1 MDNQAAIKEELSE
14 SFVERAQRIPI
25 EAIGLPARALNLSL
39 QAGAKNSLDVVSIV
53 LSGFSGIRGVG
64 IKTVSESQVAVF
76 NFINNVEKATEND
89 VQLMIDPRDEHLSSA
104 KGNLVEAFPAVVEL
118 YLSKTKGK
126 SFKRDRDILYKRFG
140 LEGNSIY
147 TLEDL
152 GTFYDVTRERI
163 RQIEAK
169 SIKELDKTLLGG
181 LKTKKWRLCQ
191 RIYDSYKSVRSE
203 LCDFEWLVRKDDIDK
218 VFSDHFG
225 DTLDDAY
232 LDLFMEVL
240 GYVKLP
246 RSILG
251 FRGSICESW
260 SLSRKYNKKEIESV
274 FVALDHIYDGPKAVP
289 IFDLIVS
296 AKKYNKNKKS
306 ISNDSIMVALSA
318 TTDIEREDDKVLVK
332 FSRLR
337 SASDKAYRV
346 LESKRKPMHF
356 SKIAQEINFLEG
368 SKGSIKETNLKNQLV
383 ADNRFSPIGRSGE
396 WGLSEW
402 DGLNNITIIQAI
414 EKILHESG
422 EPLLFA
428 DIKKQVS
435 ELRPDASEKS
445 LRTYLNDQPIFSR
458 VGKSL
463 FALSAWRMEA
473 AKSQPRRI
481 TVTRKEFN
489 EAIINAMTGR
499 NPIDLPELISC
510 IELSTGLSAVSVR
523 QRLLSTTELEITSVT
538 GKRCKSVYCGGVDG
552 LTKDIKKEKVLLRD
566 KVQNE
571 IRSILF
577 DKPNAPITKGD
588 LYKEVSKT
596 VKCLRPTFYQYL
608 EKMSDIRQ
616 FKDGNSYYAI
626 YDHVE
631 NVEKIEIDTSKYT
644 LDAKTEELLKR
655 PLSLLTFENV
665 DIALFEL
672 GLIFESSLKEYL
684 EKQKAENSFNV
695 SSKDM
700 SKLVNMIECV
710 VREGVVTKGHHL
722 STLREERN
730 SRAHGKPPGTQE
742 REDLYNKAHYISDLF
757 VKYICFFREKCS

>member
-1 MDNQAAIKEELSE
+1 MDNEKTIKEELSE
-14 SFVERAQRIPI
+14 SFVERAQKIPI
-25 EAIGLPARALNLSL
+25 DAIGLPARALNLSF
-39 QAGAKNSLDVVSIV
+39 QAGAKNSLDAISIV

-64 IKTVSESQVAVF
+64 VKTVSESQAAVF
-76 NFINNVEKATEND
+76 NFINKVEKATEND
-89 VQLMIDPRDEHLSSA
+89 IQLMIDPRDEYLSSA

-118 YLSKTKGK
+118 YLSKTKGI
-126 SFKRDRDILYKRFG
+126 SLKRDRDILYKRFG
-140 LEGNSIY
+140 LEGSSKY

-169 SIKELDKTLLGG
+169 SIKELDKTLLGE
-181 LKTKKWRLCQ
+181 LKTKKWRLCPK
-191 RIYDSYKSVRSE
+191 IYAAYKSLKSE
-203 LCDFEWLVRKDDIDK
+203 LYHSEWLVRKDDIDK
-218 VFSDHFG
+218 VFSDLFG
-225 DTLDDAY
+225 ETLNDAY
-232 LDLFMEVL
+232 LDLFMEIM

-246 RSILG
+246 QSILG

-260 SLSRKYNKKEIESV
+260 SLARKYNKKEIESV
-274 FVALDHIYDGPKAVP
+274 FVALDHIYDSPKAVP

-296 AKKYNKNKKS
+296 AKKYYKNKKS

-356 SKIAQEINFLEG
+356 SKITQEINFLEG
-368 SKGSIKETNLKNQLV
+368 SKGSLKETNLKNQLV

-402 DGLNNITIIQAI
+402 DNLNNITIIQAI

-428 DIKKQVS
+428 EIRKRVS

-481 TVTRKEFN
+481 TVTKKEFN
-489 EAIINAMTGR
+489 EAILSAMTGT

-510 IELSTGLSAVSVR
+510 IEQSTGLSSVSVR
-523 QRLLSTTELEITSVT
+523 QRLLSTAALEITSVT
-538 GKRCKSVYCGGVDG
+538 GRRCKSVYCGSFDG
-552 LTKDIKKEKVLLRD
+552 LTQNINKEKVLLRD

-577 DKPNAPITKGD
+577 DKPNTPITKGG

-596 VKCLRPTFYQYL
+596 IKCLRPTFYQYL

-631 NVEKIEIDTSKYT
+631 NVEKIKIDTSKYT

-655 PLSLLTFENV
+655 PLSLLTVENV

-684 EKQKAENSFNV
+684 ERQKTDNSFNV

-730 SRAHGKPPGTQE
+730 SRAHGKPPSKQE

-757 VKYICFFREKCS
+757 VKYICFFREKCK

>member
-1 MDNQAAIKEELSE
+1 MDNQKSIKEELSE
-14 SFVERAQRIPI
+14 SFVERAQKIPI
-25 EAIGLPARALNLSL
+25 EAIGLPARALNLSF
-39 QAGAKNSLDVVSIV
+39 QAGAKNSLDAISIV

-64 IKTVSESQVAVF
+64 VKTVSESEAAVF
-76 NFINNVEKATEND
+76 NFINKVEKATEND
-89 VQLMIDPRDEHLSSA
+89 VQLMIDPRDEYLSSA

-126 SFKRDRDILYKRFG
+126 SLKRDRDVLYKRFG
-140 LEGNSIY
+140 IEGSSKY

-169 SIKELDKTLLGG
+169 SIKELDKTLLGE
-181 LKTKKWRLCQ
+181 LKTKKWRLCP
-191 RIYDSYKSVRSE
+191 RIYTAYKSLKSE
-203 LCDFEWLVRKDDIDK
+203 LYHFEWLVRKDDIDK
-218 VFSDHFG
+218 VFSDLFG
-225 DTLDDAY
+225 ETLDDAY

-274 FVALDHIYDGPKAVP
+274 FVALDHIYDSPKAVP

-318 TTDIEREDDKVLVK
+318 TTDIEREDDQVLVK

-337 SASDKAYRV
+337 GASDKAYRV
-346 LESKRKPMHF
+346 LDSKRKPMHF
-356 SKIAQEINFLEG
+356 SKITQEINFLEG

-383 ADNRFSPIGRSGE
+383 ADNRFTPIGRSGE

-402 DGLNNITIIQAI
+402 DSLNNITIIQAI
-414 EKILHESG
+414 EKVLHESG
-422 EPLLFA
+422 KPLSFT
-428 DIKKQVS
+428 DVKKHVS
-435 ELRPDASEKS
+435 ELRPDASENS

-481 TVTRKEFN
+481 SVTTKEFN
-489 EAIINAMTGR
+489 EAIISAMRGK
-499 NPIDLPELISC
+499 NPIDLPELIGA

-523 QRLLSTTELEITSVT
+523 QRLLSTAALEITSVK
-538 GKRCKSVYCGGVDG
+538 GRRCKSVYCGSFDG
-552 LTKDIKKEKVLLRD
+552 LTINIKKEKILLRD
-566 KVQNE
+566 RVQNE

-577 DKPNAPITKGD
+577 DKPNTPVTKGA
-588 LYKEVSKT
+588 LYNEVSKT
-596 VKCLRPTFYQYL
+596 IKCLRPTFYQYL
-608 EKMSDIRQ
+608 DKMSDIRQ

-626 YDHVE
+626 HDHIE
-631 NVEKIEIDTSKYT
+631 NIEKIEINTSKYAP
-644 LDAKTEELLKR
+644 DDKTKELLKR
-655 PLSLLTFENV
+655 PLSLLTVENV

-672 GLIFESSLKEYL
+672 GLIFESSLKEFL
-684 EKQKAENSFNV
+684 EKQKAEQVFNV
-695 SSKDM
+695 NSKDM
-700 SKLVNMIECV
+700 SRLVNMIECV

-730 SRAHGKPPGTQE
+730 SRAHGKPPSKKE

-757 VKYICFFREKCS
+757 VKYICFFREKCQ